1 MDREVGLRMEFVL
14 ETSKE
19 GIFAASIEME
29 QGLAVLS
36 EIRGLNPVP
45 ASAVW
50 ASALKHL
57 RNAEQSI
64 PTAKVQHQRVQMN

>member
-29 QGLAVLS
+29 KGLAVLS
-36 EIRGLNPVP
+36 EIRGP
-45 ASAVW
+45 
-50 ASALKHL
+50 
-57 RNAEQSI
+57 
-64 PTAKVQHQRVQMN
+64 